1 MQRRGSVGA
10 LRRWSVSATIR
21 RAHAIHHI
29 AAVRLDV
36 RSRRAKFKL
45 AQNRPPEVRAKI
57 AEALRTRGRPN
68 DERAAEALH
77 WTIDQEA
84 KR

>member
-1 MQRRGSVGA
+1 MG
-10 LRRWSVSATIR
+10 
-21 RAHAIHHI
+21 
-29 AAVRLDV
+29 
-36 RSRRAKFKL
+36 
-45 AQNRPPEVRAKI
+45 NCEMNVRAKI